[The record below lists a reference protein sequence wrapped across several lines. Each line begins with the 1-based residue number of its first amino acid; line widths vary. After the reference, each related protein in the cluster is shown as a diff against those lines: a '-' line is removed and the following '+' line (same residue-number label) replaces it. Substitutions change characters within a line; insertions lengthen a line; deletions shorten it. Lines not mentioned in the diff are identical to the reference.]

1 MLLIILTSYV
11 GFFFFIFASTPIF
24 IVLIVKWIRLKKKYW
39 SEKYKLLR
47 LGSLYY
53 MNLHVLEAEIL
64 MPSNIIQTAF
74 FSYSIDKMYYVLIL
88 QTTNKKVNNRQSK
101 WTMNFSRN
109 SRSIAKGVKYSCFTV
124 KGFFFIRWTEW
135 SGGTNWL

>member
-1 MLLIILTSYV
+1 MWV
-11 GFFFFIFASTPIF
+11 FFFIFASTPIF

-64 MPSNIIQTAF
+64 MPFNIIQTAL

-101 WTMNFSRN
+101 WAMNFSRN
-109 SRSIAKGVKYSCFTV
+109 SRSIVKGVKSSWFTV
-124 KGFFFIRWTEW
+124 KGFFL
-135 SGGTNWL
+135 SGEQNGVVEQTDCNWPWN

>member
-1 MLLIILTSYV
+1 MWV
-11 GFFFFIFASTPIF
+11 FFIFASTPIF

-64 MPSNIIQTAF
+64 MPSNIIQTAL
-74 FSYSIDKMYYVLIL
+74 FSYSIHKMYYVLIL
-88 QTTNKKVNNRQSK
+88 QTANKKVNNGQSK
-101 WTMNFSRN
+101 WVMNYSRN
-109 SRSIAKGVKYSCFTV
+109 SRSIAKGVKSSWFTV
-124 KGFFFIRWTEW
+124 KVFL
-135 SGGTNWL
+135 SGEQNGVVEQTDCNWPWN